1 MAPLPV
7 GLTLGASRPLHL
19 VAAVAHEA
27 DHVVEVEAVA
37 HGAAI
42 DGTPWVS
49 AADGWRGEGG
59 WEREKQKG
67 AFKSSVT
74 ARAGHRSLSPS
85 ASAFEWKAGGRE
97 ARKGRGSTMEDLK
110 TSGSAFQKIDRPRRC
125 FGSGSGE

>member
-37 HGAAI
+37 YGAAI

-49 AADGWRGEGG
+49 AADGWRG
-59 WEREKQKG
+59 
-67 AFKSSVT
+67 
-74 ARAGHRSLSPS
+74 
-85 ASAFEWKAGGRE
+85 AGGGE
-97 ARKGRGSTMEDLK
+97 TE
-110 TSGSAFQKIDRPRRC
+110 RC
-125 FGSGSGE
+125 VSELGDGSGGPPLSVAISVSV

>member
-7 GLTLGASRPLHL
+7 GLTLGARRPLHL

-49 AADGWRGEGG
+49 AADGWRGGG
-59 WEREKQKG
+59 KQK
-67 AFKSSVT
+67 AVFQSSVM

-97 ARKGRGSTMEDLK
+97 ARKGRGSTLED
-110 TSGSAFQKIDRPRRC
+110 SGSAFQKID
-125 FGSGSGE
+125 